1 VGTSFSVQKPAPQ
14 VTSIKSQALA
24 EDPVVAAAAADQQ
37 AITTQNQVLIASK
50 LPIH

>member
-24 EDPVVAAAAADQQ
+24 EDPVVAAADQQ